1 MVAFAMLS
9 YLVYIHVFQGKFLL
23 EYEYLHLPNLMV
35 LYVPSFAL
43 QILADAMGLGKTV
56 MTIAL
61 ILSNPRGELEQDKRG
76 TRDRDT
82 KAQTSRSS
90 VRGGTLIICPM
101 ALLGQW
107 KVRNYIYAYH
117 YIVLFR
123 FYSCILFCLL
133 STWEQLKGEPFR
145 FVFLLSS
152 FFPALHFQAACL
164 ILFLVSAR
172 NFWFARLVMWSLP
185 FAGWIGGT
193 FNTRSSF
200 CVCLLWWRQ
209 NHWPEI
215 HGSA

>member
-1 MVAFAMLS
+1 MLGFTNFDEMVAFAMLS

-61 ILSNPRGELEQDKRG
+61 ILSNPRGEIEQDKRG

-82 KAQTSRSS
+82 MAQTSRSS

-107 KVRNYIYAYH
+107 KVRNRIYAYH
-117 YIVLFR
+117 YIVLFW
-123 FYSCILFCLL
+123 FYSCILFCLH
-133 STWEQLKGEPFR
+133 ST
-145 FVFLLSS
+145 
-152 FFPALHFQAACL
+152 
-164 ILFLVSAR
+164 
-172 NFWFARLVMWSLP
+172 
-185 FAGWIGGT
+185 
-193 FNTRSSF
+193 
-200 CVCLLWWRQ
+200 
-209 NHWPEI
+209 
-215 HGSA
+215 